1 MAPVLSNCHQMLV
14 ILAAINVCEG
24 HGEPADPQ
32 ALAVALRLGHE
43 AVEPSKSEG
52 EKRWRD
58 ATNMARL
65 RDSGLLDLAGKKR

>member
-1 MAPVLSNCHQMLV
+1 MSAKGTENRQTRKPLQWHS
-14 ILAAINVCEG
+14 G
-24 HGEPADPQ
+24 F
-32 ALAVALRLGHE
+32 GHE